1 MGFKQAILSRSLV
14 VLLLAAATA
23 HADYKVT
30 GRFLYQDLE
39 LDING
44 FTGVR
49 PNKPIRLAD
58 VLVLDQATNSVLAQG
73 ATDLTGSFSIMVNDN
88 SIRTIAVVVVAN
100 SQNTPGLEQ
109 AVMVMTSTNR
119 NGTVPH
125 AFEGGVSP
133 NHNPTQDFN
142 MGTAVAEYRAGGEPF
157 NIYDNMLDN
166 ADFLKAIDGARPPA
180 PIKTIVNFNINRTD
194 DFAYY
199 SSGAGPGG
207 GVFLGPKY
215 GYDDTIILHELGH
228 YVERNYGDFDDN
240 PGGRHFIGDSAQDP
254 RLSWGEGWPTF
265 WASHVRQWR
274 GDNTPNVYLNSLG
287 DSTRNRFSF
296 SYDLEEREGE
306 GASSENAVQSALWD
320 MTDGPAT
327 PDATP
332 GVDDEPGY
340 EMTRSFDE
348 TWLVTSFL
356 MAAITE
362 PQSFEDF
369 VDTWNANIPNP
380 QSDTLNE
387 MLYRNHNMQFFPD
400 EFEDDNS
407 LEKAVRLSYAQVG
420 GGAVTHHTHYP
431 EGDEDWLVFEAFSS
445 VKYAV
450 STNAMRD
457 GADTYLSLHAADGR
471 ELAANDN
478 VGTPTPGVNNA
489 FEMLRS
495 LIEYQPAQSGPLYIR
510 SRRSPANRNAKF
522 GNYNLIVSAVEVG
535 PQAPNLQLSTT
546 SVVVSVRQGE
556 ERERQVFITNTGT
569 VDTLAYELEEQ
580 QRDLRA
586 FDFPW
591 LVAAPMRGRLG
602 PGERDT
608 IVVKLKS
615 ASANLGQNVARL
627 EIRSNDPNNAVRP
640 VAVVLNVTTATAVAE
655 QQAPA
660 ALPVKF
666 ALQQNYP
673 NPFVLATESGA
684 PAATRIAFDIPAQA
698 AGGVAVSLRIY
709 DVLGREVRTLLQ
721 EVKQPGTFAV
731 NWDGRDQSGALVRN
745 GVYFYK
751 IIAGE
756 FATVRKLMV
765 VR

>member
-1 MGFKQAILSRSLV
+1 MGFKKAIHSCSLV

-23 HADYKVT
+23 RADYKVT

-44 FTGVR
+44 FTGAR

-58 VLVLDQATNSVLAQG
+58 VLVLDTSTNSVVAQG
-73 ATDLTGSFSIMVNDN
+73 ATGLNGEFSITVNDN
-88 SIRTIAVVVVAN
+88 AIRTIAVVVVAN
-100 SQNTPGLEQ
+100 SQNTPGLQQ

-119 NGTVPH
+119 NGTAPH

-142 MGTAVAEYRAGGEPF
+142 MGTAVAQYKAGGEPF
-157 NIYDNMLDN
+157 NIYDNILDN
-166 ADFLKAIDGARPPA
+166 ADFLQVVDGTRPQA

-207 GVFLGPKY
+207 GVFLGPNY

-274 GDNTPNVYLNSLG
+274 GDNKPNVYLNSLG

-296 SYDLEEREGE
+296 SYDLEGREGE

-320 MTDGPAT
+320 MTDGADT

-340 EMTRSFDE
+340 EMTRTFDE
-348 TWLVTSFL
+348 TWLVASFL

-369 VDTWNANIPNP
+369 VDTWNANLPNP
-380 QSDTLNE
+380 QSATLNE

-400 EFEDDNS
+400 EFEDDNT

-450 STNAMRD
+450 STNTMRD
-457 GADTYLSLHAADGR
+457 GADTYLSVHAADGT

-478 VGTPTPGVNNA
+478 VGTPTPGDNNA
-489 FEMLRS
+489 FEVLRS
-495 LIEYQPAQSGPLYIR
+495 LVEYQPAQNGPLYIR

-522 GNYNLIVSAVEVG
+522 GNYNLVVSAAEVG
-535 PQAPNLQLSTT
+535 PEAPNLQVSAT
-546 SVVVSVRQGE
+546 SVVVAVRQGE

-580 QRDLRA
+580 QRDFRV
-586 FDFPW
+586 FDFSW

-602 PGERDT
+602 PGESDT
-608 IVVKLKS
+608 IVVELTS

-640 VAVVLNVTTATAVAE
+640 VAVVLNVTAATAVAE

-660 ALPVKF
+660 AMPAAF
-666 ALQQNYP
+666 ALQQSYP

-698 AGGVAVSLRIY
+698 AGGVAVSLRVY

-745 GVYFYK
+745 GVYFYR
-751 IIAGE
+751 IVAGE